1 MTLVGKAIQFATSLG
16 NNFFDQVN
24 QIPGQFVSDQ
34 YQKYWNN
41 YYSRQQQKAQ
51 KEAEERQNAEWW
63 KRYEA
68 QLAYQSPAHQAQLI
82 RQAGG
87 NPLTLFAQGYSP
99 NPANPVQP
107 GLSSPSLTPYDA
119 GASDLFKTVNPRV
132 GNIDASTREMYQ
144 NTALG
149 RAQEDLLKTQ
159 KLSVQQE
166 MRIRSFE
173 EKFQEAIQEDR
184 LDKYRAEVDSAIK
197 YIDNLD
203 AETKKALAET
213 DYYKQLKEQSIALEA
228 LYTFQVEGIG
238 PAQIANMQAGTAH
251 LWSQR
256 NEIETLLQQKYDNL
270 AESTWRLAN
279 LSSLDWARLDIENGQ
294 LKINDFLSQLQSG
307 RLDFDKLLGWT
318 KFGSGALM
326 TIVGVILIA
335 TGVASP
341 LGFALLGIGGTGA
354 VTSIPGKGA
363 GNANSSYPSIAK

>member
-16 NNFFDQVN
+16 NNFLDQVK

-41 YYSRQQQKAQ
+41 YYSRRQEAAQ
-51 KEAEERQNAEWW
+51 KRAEERQNAEWW

-144 NTALG
+144 QTALG
-149 RAQEDLLKTQ
+149 KAQEDLLRTQ
-159 KLSVQQE
+159 KLSVLQE

-213 DYYKQLKEQSIALEA
+213 DYYKQLKYQSIALEA
-228 LYTFQVEGIG
+228 LYKFQVEGLG
-238 PAQIANMQAGTAH
+238 PAQVASLNASAFRDNQQA
-251 LWSQR
+251 
-256 NEIETLLQQKYDNL
+256 NEIMKLLQVKYENL
-270 AESTWRLAN
+270 EESTKRLID
-279 LSSLDWARLDIENGQ
+279 LSYFDDRRLDIDYDRLEVERALQELQEGKFTYQ
-294 LKINDFLSQLQSG
+294 KIKN
-307 RLDFDKLLGWT
+307 LG
-318 KFGSGALM
+318 KGSL
-326 TIVGVILIA
+326 IVL
-335 TGVASP
+335 GVALVASGVATH
-341 LGFALLGIGGTGA
+341 LGLALLGIGGVSSVGGA
-354 VTSIPGKGA
+354 IFPK
-363 GNANSSYPSIAK
+363 